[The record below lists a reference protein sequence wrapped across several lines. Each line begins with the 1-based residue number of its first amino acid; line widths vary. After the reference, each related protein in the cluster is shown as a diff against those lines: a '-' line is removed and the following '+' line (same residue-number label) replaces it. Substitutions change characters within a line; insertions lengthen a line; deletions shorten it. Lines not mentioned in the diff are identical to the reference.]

1 MTMSDEQRTIDPESG
16 KEIRLTDNGLKEGD
30 LEAPQHARPLT
41 EDEIAELVGKAV
53 DNGNG

>member
-1 MTMSDEQRTIDPESG
+1 MSDEQRTIDPESG